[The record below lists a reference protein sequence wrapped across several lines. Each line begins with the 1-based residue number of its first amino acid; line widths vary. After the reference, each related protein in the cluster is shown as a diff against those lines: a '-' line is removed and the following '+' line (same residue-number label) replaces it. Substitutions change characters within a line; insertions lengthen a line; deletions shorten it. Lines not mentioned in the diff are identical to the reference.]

1 MRFAIL
7 SLAAWI
13 SCLAA
18 PLARAD
24 VVSATPG
31 AFVLHAEQTVSVSPA
46 QAWTKLVRVGDW
58 WNSEHTYS
66 GNSHNLS
73 LDLRAGGCWCER
85 WNGGAVEH
93 ARVLLVLNRDG
104 VRTLRLNAPLGPLQ
118 EMAVNAILTF
128 TVAPD
133 HAGAKIRM
141 TYRVSGDASL
151 SLDQVGPGVNG
162 VIMEQYGRLIRLV
175 TSGSPG

>member
-1 MRFAIL
+1 MRFAVL
-7 SLAAWI
+7 SLAALI
-13 SCLAA
+13 ACATAA
-18 PLARAD
+18 PAHAD
-24 VVSATPG
+24 VVSATPST
-31 AFVLHAEQTVSVSPA
+31 FVLRAEQTVPASPA
-46 QAWTKLVRVGDW
+46 QAWAKLSRIGDW

-66 GNSHNLS
+66 GNAHNLT

-85 WNGGAVEH
+85 WSGGAVEH
-93 ARVLLVLNRDG
+93 ARVLLVMNRDG
-104 VRTLRLNAPLGPLQ
+104 VRTVRLDAPLGPLQ

-128 TVAPD
+128 TISPD
-133 HAGAKIRM
+133 PAGAKIAM

-151 SLDQVGPGVNG
+151 SLDQVGPGVNA

>member
-7 SLAAWI
+7 GLAALI
-13 SCLAA
+13 AFAVA
-18 PLARAD
+18 PARAD
-24 VVSATPG
+24 VVSATPS
-31 AFVLHAEQTVSVSPA
+31 AFVLHAEQTVSAGPA
-46 QAWTKLVRVGDW
+46 QAWAKLARVGDW

-66 GNSHNLS
+66 RNSHNLS

-93 ARVLLVLNRDG
+93 ARVLLVMNRDG
-104 VRTLRLNAPLGPLQ
+104 VRTLRLDAPLGPLQ

-133 HAGAKIRM
+133 PAGAKITM